1 MSILNFQQ
9 KFFQFISLLF
19 FSTKNTIIS
28 LSLFFSRIISLY
40 LYLKFYR
47 FVERIKSLIW
57 FDDSEESKPVN
68 LKERKYFN

>member
-47 FVERIKSLIW
+47 FVERIKSLIL